1 MKKILI
7 LTAVGVFMTV
17 PAMAVQKCIAKPEY
31 DGEGTSF
38 GDSYNEMDWGYQY
51 SNGVKIKG
59 ITTCSNKEG
68 TFASTTESLTHSG
81 GSEDRFCW
89 GRVISPAITP
99 WIYSESYQ
107 TGEECAY
114 WCNSD
119 YKYYPGY
126 DSEFINVIFNSLS
139 N

>member
-17 PAMAVQKCIAKPEY
+17 PAMAVQKCIAKPKI

-38 GDSYNEMDWGYQY
+38 GGFGSGMDWGYRY
-51 SNGVKIKG
+51 SNGVEIKG

-107 TGEECAY
+107 TGEECAI
-114 WCNSD
+114 WCNTD
-119 YKYYPGY
+119 YAYY
-126 DSEFINVIFNSLS
+126 SEFNVEFLDVIFNSLS